1 MDVEKLRN
9 LTDAELAH
17 QERELNDQLFR
28 MKFQLKMGQTES
40 LNKIHG
46 LRKDVARIKTILR
59 EKQLGL
65 AHGSRQTAV
74 AADTAAAEQAAP
86 AVAAPARA
94 QVRRGAQNCCRKKSV
109 RGSQGKKEIIER
121 QGQSE
126 EEVNG
131 RDNQHETEPPQ
142 HQDWPG
148 RLNEDGQDDCGRD
161 GDEEVAPALPPR
173 GCQEQEVLRA

>member
-65 AHGSRQTAV
+65 AHGSRKTAV
-74 AADTAAAEQAAP
+74 AADTGAAEAPAAAEP
-86 AVAAPARA
+86 AAPARA
-94 QVRRGAQNCCRKKSV
+94 RKSAAARKTAATKKASVAARAKKKSASAKAKARKK
-109 RGSQGKKEIIER
+109 
-121 QGQSE
+121 
-126 EEVNG
+126 
-131 RDNQHETEPPQ
+131 
-142 HQDWPG
+142 
-148 RLNEDGQDDCGRD
+148 
-161 GDEEVAPALPPR
+161 
-173 GCQEQEVLRA
+173 